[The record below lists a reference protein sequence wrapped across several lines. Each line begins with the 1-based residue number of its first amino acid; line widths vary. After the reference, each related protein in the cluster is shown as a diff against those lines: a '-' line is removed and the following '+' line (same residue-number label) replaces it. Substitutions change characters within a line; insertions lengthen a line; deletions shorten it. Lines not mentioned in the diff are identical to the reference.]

1 MAVKYYN
8 KETGQWVV
16 YPGTTGLAG
25 KDAYEMA
32 KGTPNDPGF
41 IGTRE
46 EYTKILMDLPMAVD
60 AVNNADKTPI
70 KDSTKLVLSG
80 GVYDALQT
88 DRSNSWVIKFPD
100 NVPKEGVVLP
110 IENVIFRDGFPIT
123 NEEYDNIWL
132 QLKENKLIEFFIEG
146 GSDYGSHLSQANIVY
161 LPDSLII
168 NSFTDQ
174 LEVENSTM
182 DLVYSSKIIPNEYSI
197 RLNVLSSKRSILI
210 SDFNDIP
217 IIRND
222 DVLFYYFNKNV
233 SNIPLGL
240 PLGGWDKGFLFSY
253 DYWDTEYINLFSI
266 GIDKGS
272 VIKYFFDSNK
282 WVVMN
287 SSPIASFESAGLI
300 RTGDNSLYTDHRYLS
315 IDENN
320 RGFIGIDDFLNKSK
334 LGIANGIATLDNN
347 GKVPNSQINDS
358 LLGNVK
364 YKGIWNASSNIP
376 VLNETPGTIGEYYIC
391 NVSGS
396 QFGINFAI
404 GDWIISH
411 DTSWDKVDNTDAVS
425 TVNGRTG
432 NVIVTKNDIGL
443 FNVDN
448 TSDINKPIS
457 NDVKVSLQSKQNKL
471 TAGSNITIIGDVISS
486 PDSGGSSP
494 SGPAGGSLSGTYPN
508 PVIGTGKIVNSMIA
522 NTSIGADKIID
533 NSITKSK
540 LIAGLIPTELVNP
553 WELNLIV
560 NGTTHSY
567 DGSSEKTVIID
578 SGSGGGSPT
587 GPAGGSLSGTYPN
600 PVIGLGKVTKSM
612 MASASVGT
620 NQIVDMSITEDKYAM
635 GSVLSGAIGDTA
647 IETRHIKD
655 NQITASKI
663 ANGVIPTELVNP
675 WELSLIVNGIDT
687 SYDGSEHKSVVIN
700 TSTGVPSG
708 PAGGDLSG
716 SYPNPVIGRGKVTRD
731 MIRPEAISTDQ
742 LAQYAVMT
750 YNIQNNAVTTDE
762 IKDGSIT
769 KSKMASGVIPT
780 KLPNPN
786 KLSIIRAGVGTSYDG
801 SGYVEVDVSNA
812 FPTGPAGGSLS
823 GTYPDPVIGT
833 GKVVSDMIANTVKLS
848 NPNEL
853 SITLN
858 GNEIKYDGSLK
869 KSIIISTSSSEVE
882 DVYHIIDSV
891 PTYVID
897 NVMNKQTI
905 YSRIYNGNPNIT
917 IQLPIKMNN
926 PYPSSWAN
934 FIFTSQSDSPSNLI
948 FKLGSSISK
957 QFVLNGRE
965 SLNVNVRAI
974 YAESGVDLIFMTNK
988 DIVIS
993 LQ

>member
-1 MAVKYYN
+1 MAVKYFN
-8 KETGQWVV
+8 KERGEWVV
-16 YPGTTGLAG
+16 YPGTTGLVG

-70 KDSTKLVLSG
+70 KDSTKLVSSG

-100 NVPKEGVVLP
+100 NVPEEGIVLP

-168 NSFTDQ
+168 NSFTDK

-197 RLNVLSSKRSILI
+197 RLNILSSKRSILI

-240 PLGGWDKGFLFSY
+240 PLGGWDKGVLFSY

-272 VIKYFFDSNK
+272 VVKYFFDSNK

-300 RTGDNSLYTDHRYLS
+300 RTGDNSLYTDRRYLS
-315 IDENN
+315 IDEDN
-320 RGFIGIDDFLNKSK
+320 RGFIGVDDFLNKSK
-334 LGIANGIATLDNN
+334 LGVANGIATLDNN

-396 QFGINFAI
+396 QFGIDFAI

-457 NDVKVSLQSKQNKL
+457 NDVKISLQSKQNKL

-540 LIAGLIPTELVNP
+540 LIDGLIPTELVNP

-635 GSVLSGAIGDTA
+635 GSVLSGAIGDAA
-647 IETRHIKD
+647 IETRHIRD

-700 TSTGVPSG
+700 TPTKLPPSG
-708 PAGGDLSG
+708 PAGGYLSG
-716 SYPNPVIGRGKVTRD
+716 TYPNPSINSLAVGTEELANEGVTKD
-731 MIRPEAISTDQ
+731 K
-742 LAQYAVMT
+742 LATASVGTIELIDKSVTQNKLAV
-750 YNIQNNAVTTDE
+750 
-762 IKDGSIT
+762 
-769 KSKMASGVIPT
+769 GVIPSE
-780 KLPNPN
+780 LANPWELN
-786 KLSIIRAGVGTSYDG
+786 LIVNGATNSYDG
-801 SGYVEVDVSNA
+801 SSEKTVIIDSN
-812 FPTGPAGGSLS
+812 PTGSAGGSLS
-823 GTYPDPVIGT
+823 GTYPNPIIGT
-833 GKVVSDMIANTVKLS
+833 GKIVNSMIANTVKLS

-869 KSIIISTSSSEVE
+869 KSIIISTSSSEVG
-882 DVYHIIDSV
+882 DVYHIIDGVS
-891 PTYVID
+891 TYVID

-905 YSRIYNGNPNIT
+905 YSRIYNGNPDIT
-917 IQLPIKMNN
+917 IQLPMKMND
-926 PYPSSWAN
+926 PYPSSWAD
-934 FIFTSQSDSPSNLI
+934 FIFFSQSDSPSNLI
-948 FKLGSSISK
+948 FKLGSSSSK

-988 DIVIS
+988 DLAIS
-993 LQ
+993 FQ